1 MSTPAPYH
9 DPMQPQPIG
18 AGQSHTSAAPE
29 SGEKAGGARK
39 KPRNRGP
46 SDRRRRFLREIQ
58 RVGTLSAGRRA
69 AGVSYFEVLEWFGD
83 EFFRQRFR
91 EAKLAFR
98 DRLEELLMER
108 ILEKEDGPS
117 LRLKIR
123 AEIDEKYG
131 ARVKPDDDV
140 AFTAMLELERGII
153 GSEDGLG
160 G

>member
-1 MSTPAPYH
+1 MPTAAPYH
-9 DPMQPQPIG
+9 VPMQPQPTG

-29 SGEKAGGARK
+29 RGEKAGGARK

-46 SDRRRRFLREIQ
+46 SARKRRFLHEFE

-69 AGVSYFEVLEWFGD
+69 AGVSYLQVLEWFED
-83 EFFRQRFR
+83 ELFRQRFR

-98 DRLEELLMER
+98 DRLQELLMER
-108 ILEKEDGPS
+108 IVEKHDGPL

-123 AEIDEKYG
+123 TEIDEKYG
-131 ARVKPDDDV
+131 ARGMPIDDD
-140 AFTAMLELERGII
+140 AFAAVEELERGIL

>member
-1 MSTPAPYH
+1 MPTPAPYH
-9 DPMQPQPIG
+9 VPMQPQPIG

-29 SGEKAGGARK
+29 RGEKAGGARK
-39 KPRNRGP
+39 QPRNRGP
-46 SDRRRRFLREIQ
+46 SARKRRFLHEFE

-69 AGVSYFEVLEWFGD
+69 AGVSYLQVLEWFED

-98 DRLEELLMER
+98 DRLQELLMER
-108 ILEKEDGPS
+108 IVEKHDGPL

-131 ARVKPDDDV
+131 ARGMPIDDD
-140 AFTAMLELERGII
+140 AFAAVEELERGII
-153 GSEDGLG
+153 GSEDGFG

>member
-1 MSTPAPYH
+1 MPAPAPYH

-18 AGQSHTSAAPE
+18 AGQSHTSVAPE
-29 SGEKAGGARK
+29 RGEKAGGARK

-46 SDRRRRFLREIQ
+46 SDRKRRFLREFR

-69 AGVSYFEVLEWFGD
+69 AGVSYLQVREWFED

-108 ILEKEDGPS
+108 IVDKQDGPS

-131 ARVKPDDDV
+131 ARGMPNDDD
-140 AFTAMLELERGII
+140 AFVAMLELERGIL
-153 GSEDGLG
+153 GSEDVLG